1 MLDMGFIPD
10 IERIFK
16 LTPPR
21 RQTLFFSA
29 TMPPEITRLT
39 TAFLKDPTRIEVSR
53 PAQTADTITQY
64 LVRIPTSDPKAKRTA
79 LRALIERSDVKNGI
93 VFCNRKSEV
102 DIVAKSLK
110 THGFDAAPIHGDLD
124 QSHRMKTLADFR
136 SGALKILVASDVAAR
151 GLDIPDVSHVFN
163 YDVSHHADDY
173 VHRIGRTGRAG
184 RLGQAFMIVTPADDK
199 SLDKV
204 LKLIKKEPEELVLDG
219 VDFDTTKKPAQRD
232 DKGGRERTG
241 RGGTR
246 STDKT
251 EQAVAASAEIP
262 TEAQT
267 AEAPARSRSRRKT
280 KPEAA
285 PPPAVEA
292 TLSEPVS
299 VDSDR
304 PARAELEP
312 QLRQS
317 DRRGERRP
325 EERERTGVKGFGDDI
340 PAFLR
345 RPVIIHG

>member
-1 MLDMGFIPD
+1 
-10 IERIFK
+10 
-16 LTPPR
+16 
-21 RQTLFFSA
+21 
-29 TMPPEITRLT
+29 
-39 TAFLKDPTRIEVSR
+39 
-53 PAQTADTITQY
+53 
-64 LVRIPTSDPKAKRTA
+64 
-79 LRALIERSDVKNGI
+79 
-93 VFCNRKSEV
+93 
-102 DIVAKSLK
+102 
-110 THGFDAAPIHGDLD
+110 
-124 QSHRMKTLADFR
+124 
-136 SGALKILVASDVAAR
+136 
-151 GLDIPDVSHVFN
+151 
-163 YDVSHHADDY
+163 
-173 VHRIGRTGRAG
+173 
-184 RLGQAFMIVTPADDK
+184 MIVTPADDK

-232 DKGGRERTG
+232 DKGGRERSG
-241 RGGTR
+241 RGRAR

-285 PPPAVEA
+285 PQPAVEA

-304 PARAELEP
+304 PARAEREP